1 MIKFIHFAICML
13 ALSCSFSGLA
23 SHDTCY
29 EGNPFSLETSS
40 GLDTTGALFISNGK
54 REIQISEGERIIVKT
69 NNNRY
74 SGKFK
79 IENDSVI
86 SINSKSILLDEINM
100 IAKSNAGKVFLLFLA
115 SIPIDAIGIISI
127 LDGHISKNM
136 DHVWVGSIFLGAGT
150 GGIITE
156 SILGKRYRRFKKIG
170 RQDGTIKYNWTYSI
184 RW

>member
-1 MIKFIHFAICML
+1 MNFRLFIIYTLAVCYSKAGMASSKICNEVKI
-13 ALSCSFSGLA
+13 CFFE
-23 SHDTCY
+23 SHSD
-29 EGNPFSLETSS
+29 
-40 GLDTTGALFISNGK
+40 LDSTKALFINKGK
-54 REIQISEGERIIVKT
+54 RKITISEGERVIVKT
-69 NNNRY
+69 DNIRF
-74 SGKFK
+74 SGQLK

-86 SINSKSILLDEINM
+86 SISTNSIHLDEIYM

-136 DHVWVGSIFLGAGT
+136 DHVWLGSIFIGAAT

-170 RQDGTIKYNWTYSI
+170 RQDGTIKYNWSYTI
-184 RW
+184 K